1 MGVDKKGTEFYQI
14 SLGGSADEHAS
25 LGDITGRAFTEDTI
39 VDAIETLVETYVGL
53 RHADERFIETYRRVG
68 LTRSRNVFMPNSKKL
83 IIDGAESSD
92 IWHFVDDETP
102 LAEAP
107 AIISLSA
114 FARRRRRTCCRR
126 QKLGVILRAGEK
138 QGEDVHALKPFLDN
152 LAVVAIEFP
161 VYRNGRG
168 YSTARILREQMGF
181 RGEIRAVGEV
191 LFDQWQFMHRC
202 GINAFESTP
211 MSRSKP
217 LTKPWTS

>member
-1 MGVDKKGTEFYQI
+1 
-14 SLGGSADEHAS
+14 
-25 LGDITGRAFTEDTI
+25 
-39 VDAIETLVETYVGL
+39 
-53 RHADERFIETYRRVG
+53 
-68 LTRSRNVFMPNSKKL
+68 MPNSKKL

-107 AIISLSA
+107 AIISLTRLHDEGA
-114 FARRRRRTCCRR
+114 ELVAAGK
-126 QKLGVILRAGEK
+126 KLGVILRAGEK
-138 QGEDVHALKPFLDN
+138 QGEDVNALKPFLDN

-168 YSTARILREQMGF
+168 YSAARILREQMSF

-202 GINAFESTP
+202 GINAFEVDADVSLEAFNEAMGELSAAYQP
-211 MSRSKP
+211 AADPQRGI
-217 LTKPWTS
+217 LWRRHN